1 MTFSIVAR
9 CPHTGQIGIGA
20 STALQAVGKL
30 ACHALPNVGAVA
42 SQSLVNPY
50 LAYDG
55 LRLLQQ
61 GVAPEQ
67 ALQQVLALDSRPHNR
82 QVGMID
88 LQGRVAAWTGE
99 ENIPWAGHMQGRGFM
114 TQGNR
119 LTGPEVLDQVIQS
132 MHGSEQLSLAERLV
146 KAIQAGAAAGGDRK
160 GERSVNIMVF
170 GPEEYPICDIRI
182 DDHEQPM
189 RELSRL
195 FLLYQRDVLPE
206 VLKLPRRD
214 QVPEP
219 QLEGGK

>member
-1 MTFSIVAR
+1 
-9 CPHTGQIGIGA
+9 
-20 STALQAVGKL
+20 
-30 ACHALPNVGAVA
+30 
-42 SQSLVNPY
+42 
-50 LAYDG
+50 
-55 LRLLQQ
+55 
-61 GVAPEQ
+61 
-67 ALQQVLALDSRPHNR
+67 
-82 QVGMID
+82 
-88 LQGRVAAWTGE
+88 
-99 ENIPWAGHMQGRGFM
+99 M